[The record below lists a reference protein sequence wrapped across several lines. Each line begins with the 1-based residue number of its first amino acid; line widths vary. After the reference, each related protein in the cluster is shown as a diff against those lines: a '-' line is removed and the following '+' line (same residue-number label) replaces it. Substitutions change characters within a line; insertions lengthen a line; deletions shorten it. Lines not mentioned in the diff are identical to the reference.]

1 MTRNIPLSFRP
12 LCERHRLES
21 KWMRQLLFS
30 FEGRIGRK
38 SFWLGA
44 VILFLILLAGFFT
57 YLTIVGFDTV
67 MNAPVGSR
75 ASAIVSLMISLV
87 LFAPWLALLVK
98 RLHDR
103 GKPGWWSTMFLVPEY
118 SYQFL
123 DAFGLTGGF
132 GRFNMVDYV
141 IGGIYVAVTLWLL
154 IELGFLKGVPGKNAY
169 GPDPQQMEV

>member
-1 MTRNIPLSFRP
+1 MTRNIRYPCASLR
-12 LCERHRLES
+12 ERHRFES
-21 KWMRQLLFS
+21 KWMKQLLFS
-30 FEGRIGRK
+30 FEGRIGRR

-44 VILFLILLAGFFT
+44 VILFLILLAGFFI
-57 YLTIVGFDTV
+57 YLASVGFDTV

-103 GKPGWWSTMFLVPEY
+103 GKSGWWSAVFLVPEY

-141 IGGIYVAVTLWLL
+141 IGGIYAAVTLWLL
-154 IELGFLKGVPGKNAY
+154 IELGFLKGMPGENAY